1 MFNATHLVDMQCR
14 RVFMILK
21 LTVPA
26 SPMAMSII
34 LSKVIDVVI
43 LARLCRRQKLINGK
57 LTKQRST
64 A

>member
-1 MFNATHLVDMQCR
+1 MQCR